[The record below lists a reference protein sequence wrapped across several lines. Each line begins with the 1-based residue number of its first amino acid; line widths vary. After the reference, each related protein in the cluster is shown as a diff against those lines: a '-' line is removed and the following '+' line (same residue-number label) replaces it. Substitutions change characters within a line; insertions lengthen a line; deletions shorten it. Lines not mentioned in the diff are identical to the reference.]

1 MQKLFSQSSVLL
13 QGRNWSLNRYWFG
26 VSVEDHLGSWW
37 CNISC
42 IFVIWLGSGDEQTAD
57 WDHYLGTAGV
67 NLLCQDPCAHWYTAS
82 LPFSIT
88 DSQWLSPTDFPA
100 ILRYESIVRKPRKGS
115 TVLGERLIVSCVLFF
130 HAEKKT
136 TEGLGG
142 SSLHVAVLSGG
153 ERQCHQC
160 VVISPSF
167 LMQSVLVSGSWV
179 MDAYHRWCCVLG
191 FS

>member
-1 MQKLFSQSSVLL
+1 MCLWRTILDP
-13 QGRNWSLNRYWFG
+13 GG
-26 VSVEDHLGSWW
+26 V
-37 CNISC
+37 IFAC

-57 WDHYLGTAGV
+57 WDYYLGTAGV
-67 NLLCQDPCAHWYTAS
+67 NLLCQDPRAHCYTA
-82 LPFSIT
+82 LPPFSIT

-100 ILRYESIVRKPRKGS
+100 ILRYESRVRKPRKWS

-130 HAEKKT
+130 HTEKKKNNW
-136 TEGLGG
+136 GLRGIL
-142 SSLHVAVLSGG
+142 SSCHCAVWGD
-153 ERQCHQC
+153 RQCHQC
-160 VVISPSF
+160 VAISPSF